1 MPSPQACYSA
11 MVTRVIDGDTV
22 VASTSNGEIRVRVAQ
37 IDAPERSQV
46 FGHEATQCLASMV
59 LNHVVSLCTA
69 GNDRYGRTV
78 ANISV
83 GTMDVGE
90 QMVARGCAWAYTK
103 YLEAGSQLPSIQLQ
117 ASASGVGLWAHG
129 YATAPWAY
137 RAGVGPVYFLNGMT
151 AVDVSA
157 PTPASN
163 HERVFDWVEHR
174 FPDVAFSGSATTSD
188 DFGLGLVR
196 CYGSGFCIRYEPAL
210 SSFFVVSP
218 DGQKS
223 FAGTE
228 LDLLPA
234 VSADGF

>member
-1 MPSPQACYSA
+1 MPSPQACFPAS
-11 MVTRVIDGDTV
+11 VNRVIDGDTV
-22 VASTSNGEIRVRVAQ
+22 VALTSSGEIRVRVAQ
-37 IDAPERSQV
+37 IDAPERSQS

-59 LNHVVSLCTA
+59 QNRDVSLCTA

-78 ANISV
+78 ANIAV
-83 GTMDVGE
+83 GAVDVGE

-103 YLEAGSQLPSIQLQ
+103 YLEAGSQLPTIQWQ
-117 ASASGVGLWAHG
+117 ASVSGVGLWAYG
-129 YATAPWAY
+129 YGTAPWEY

-151 AVDVSA
+151 AVNVSA
-157 PTPASN
+157 PTRAAS

-174 FPDVAFSGSATTSD
+174 FPDVAFSGTATTSD
-188 DFGLGLVR
+188 DFGLGVVR

-228 LDLLPA
+228 ADLLPA